1 MRDFVLVFK
10 TLYKNANSSSK
21 DEDGKKRLSTGIKFV
36 ISISPLIILVSA
48 MIAFLSVGL
57 NNIGEF
63 SLLVTAL
70 VAVTQIL
77 VLFLS
82 MFSIVSTL
90 YESKDTPFL
99 NTLPLKP
106 SSVFFAKFAM
116 TYVNALAISAVVLLP
131 TVLRGA
137 IAFNV
142 ANGRMF
148 YGFYPLFFVIL
159 ALAPIL
165 PLFVVVVL
173 SMPVVWLGSYF
184 RGKPTLKS
192 VLTILFYVVLMC
204 AYMVV
209 VYYMNTTGF
218 GQNGNVEMSQG
229 MLGSL
234 GTLANVFYP
243 DKALV
248 NFCLGIDAGKTS
260 HIRRHNGGYDCDYA
274 VAVVTVLQKINTR
287 KSESAQTAE
296 SKNAS
301 LKQNNVVVSLMK
313 RDIKSIMRNS
323 SLAMTSIA
331 NLLMAPIF
339 IVVMYFISNFKANAD
354 DSLTPIMAQMMGIG
368 FVVMYSMIFL
378 AGANM
383 IANMAYTR
391 EGKSFFASKTLPIN
405 PIDSIRA
412 KLLLSVIAPSVLL
425 VPIMLIA
432 LLLYKID
439 IVSTIFIGIDTF
451 MMIVGVCSMSILFDM
466 KRAIST
472 GKRCRISKTPRKT
485 CIRLFPRLR
494 RFCRQSCC
502 SFRELF
508 WLRLHNRL
516 EKGLLR

>member
-1 MRDFVLVFK
+1 
-10 TLYKNANSSSK
+10 
-21 DEDGKKRLSTGIKFV
+21 
-36 ISISPLIILVSA
+36 
-48 MIAFLSVGL
+48 
-57 NNIGEF
+57 
-63 SLLVTAL
+63 
-70 VAVTQIL
+70 
-77 VLFLS
+77 
-82 MFSIVSTL
+82 
-90 YESKDTPFL
+90 
-99 NTLPLKP
+99 
-106 SSVFFAKFAM
+106 M

-131 TVLRGA
+131 TVLTGA

-248 NFCLGIDAGKTS
+248 NFCLGIDAGKNFGIS
-260 HIRRHNGGYDCDYA
+260 AAI
-274 VAVVTVLQKINTR
+274 TVGMI
-287 KSESAQTAE
+287 A
-296 SKNAS
+296 
-301 LKQNNVVVSLMK
+301 
-313 RDIKSIMRNS
+313 IMLLLS
-323 SLAMTSIA
+323 SLFYKKSTRESRKAHKRRSPKRVFETKQRRRITDEKGYKIHHA
-331 NLLMAPIF
+331 QQLACDDFDCKLAYGADF

-391 EGKSFFASKTLPIN
+391 EGKSFLQA
-405 PIDSIRA
+405 
-412 KLLLSVIAPSVLL
+412 
-425 VPIMLIA
+425 
-432 LLLYKID
+432 
-439 IVSTIFIGIDTF
+439 
-451 MMIVGVCSMSILFDM
+451 
-466 KRAIST
+466 
-472 GKRCRISKTPRKT
+472 KRCR
-485 CIRLFPRLR
+485 
-494 RFCRQSCC
+494 
-502 SFRELF
+502 
-508 WLRLHNRL
+508 
-516 EKGLLR
+516 

>member
-106 SSVFFAKFAM
+106 LSVFFAKFAM

-131 TVLRGA
+131 TVLTGA

-243 DKALV
+243 DKAIV
-248 NFCLGIDAGKTS
+248 NFCLGIDAVKNFR

-274 VAVVTVLQKINTR
+274 VAVVTVLQKNQHEKVGKRTNGGVQKR
-287 KSESAQTAE
+287 VFET
-296 SKNAS
+296 
-301 LKQNNVVVSLMK
+301 KQRRRITDEK
-313 RDIKSIMRNS
+313 
-323 SLAMTSIA
+323 
-331 NLLMAPIF
+331 
-339 IVVMYFISNFKANAD
+339 
-354 DSLTPIMAQMMGIG
+354 G
-368 FVVMYSMIFL
+368 
-378 AGANM
+378 
-383 IANMAYTR
+383 
-391 EGKSFFASKTLPIN
+391 
-405 PIDSIRA
+405 
-412 KLLLSVIAPSVLL
+412 
-425 VPIMLIA
+425 
-432 LLLYKID
+432 YKIHHAQQLACD
-439 IVSTIFIGIDTF
+439 D
-451 MMIVGVCSMSILFDM
+451 FDC
-466 KRAIST
+466 KLAYGADFYRSYVLYFQLQ
-472 GKRCRISKTPRKT
+472 G
-485 CIRLFPRLR
+485 
-494 RFCRQSCC
+494 
-502 SFRELF
+502 
-508 WLRLHNRL
+508 
-516 EKGLLR
+516 

>member
-1 MRDFVLVFK
+1 MKDFILVFK
-10 TLYKNANSSSK
+10 TLFKNANPSKK
-21 DEDGKKRLSTGIKFV
+21 DEDGRKKLSSGAKLL
-36 ISISPLIILVSA
+36 ISVSPLIVIVCV
-48 MIAFLSVGL
+48 MIAFLSISL
-57 NNIGEF
+57 KNLSEF
-63 SLLVTAL
+63 SLIVTAL
-70 VAVTQIL
+70 VGATQLI

-99 NTLPLKP
+99 STLPLKP
-106 SSVFFAKFAM
+106 TSVFLAKFAM
-116 TYVNALAISAVVLLP
+116 TYVSALQLCAIVILP
-131 TVLRGA
+131 TVLSGA
-137 IAFNV
+137 IAYNV
-142 ANGRMF
+142 ASNTMF
-148 YGFYPLFFVIL
+148 YGFYPLLFVII

-248 NFCLGIDAGKTS
+248 NFCLGIDAGKNFGIS
-260 HIRRHNGGYDCDYA
+260 AAI
-274 VAVVTVLQKINTR
+274 TVGMIAIMLLLSSLFYKKINTR

-368 FVVMYSMIFL
+368 FVVMY
-378 AGANM
+378 
-383 IANMAYTR
+383 
-391 EGKSFFASKTLPIN
+391 
-405 PIDSIRA
+405 
-412 KLLLSVIAPSVLL
+412 
-425 VPIMLIA
+425 
-432 LLLYKID
+432 
-439 IVSTIFIGIDTF
+439 
-451 MMIVGVCSMSILFDM
+451 
-466 KRAIST
+466 
-472 GKRCRISKTPRKT
+472 
-485 CIRLFPRLR
+485 
-494 RFCRQSCC
+494 
-502 SFRELF
+502 
-508 WLRLHNRL
+508 
-516 EKGLLR
+516 

>member
-131 TVLRGA
+131 TVLTGA

-248 NFCLGIDAGKTS
+248 NFCLGIDAGKNFGIS
-260 HIRRHNGGYDCDYA
+260 AAI
-274 VAVVTVLQKINTR
+274 TVGMIAIMLLLSSLFYKKINTR

-296 SKNAS
+296 PKNAS

-323 SLAMTSIA
+323 TLAMTSIA

-354 DSLTPIMAQMMGIG
+354 DSLTPIMAQ
-368 FVVMYSMIFL
+368 
-378 AGANM
+378 
-383 IANMAYTR
+383 
-391 EGKSFFASKTLPIN
+391 
-405 PIDSIRA
+405 
-412 KLLLSVIAPSVLL
+412 
-425 VPIMLIA
+425 
-432 LLLYKID
+432 
-439 IVSTIFIGIDTF
+439 
-451 MMIVGVCSMSILFDM
+451 
-466 KRAIST
+466 
-472 GKRCRISKTPRKT
+472 
-485 CIRLFPRLR
+485 
-494 RFCRQSCC
+494 
-502 SFRELF
+502 
-508 WLRLHNRL
+508 
-516 EKGLLR
+516 